1 MANTVT
7 INNIPGNFFELQDY
21 SIQDDTLIANTT
33 IQSTF
38 DPLQNYVSY
47 FIYNL
52 NNEIIYANEAGFSGW
67 SFINQQVYLD
77 PQADLEKAGY
87 VIGEYNTLYLFLN
100 NEVSSSIFN
109 QYYVDDIS
117 PDRTEVRLNTTQI
130 LNIDVVNGVNSLI
143 NKIQTSTLTYFD
155 FYLNFGNNQLVI
167 ANNILL
173 DNSDPNDPT
182 VLIKL
187 YEPLP
192 INFTLK
198 DECWIVTQVAEAIAY
213 NININEIFEPV
224 DDFTYLKGP
233 NLNLNIKDQI
243 NNSTSYTNYSTL
255 SSSSYAT
262 GSTNLQY
269 QINSILA
276 ERGVEI
282 NVDYSDYSNFI
293 YFSSA
298 LTRLENFYYKLQLIE
313 EYSYSAS
320 LSNLTGP
327 NAYIV
332 TSKNIW
338 DEKINEIITTFDSYD
353 YFLYYESGSAS
364 WPKTNSIYPYN
375 NVSTTSIAG
384 ITFIQSQSVVAGEY
398 DENNNNALINAIPSY
413 LREDEANAQYE
424 LFIEMLGEMF
434 DNIWIYYQ
442 DVTEKWNADNR
453 LQYGVSKD
461 IVAEVLR
468 DLGLK
473 IYESSFGS
481 ADLYTALLGVTPS
494 GSLFPFPY
502 MTGSLPAPTGFEYI
516 NSSISSSNEAVPL
529 EDIEKGTY
537 KRLYHNLP
545 LLLKKK
551 GTTTGLQNLITTYG
565 IPSTILRVAEFG
577 GKDKDESNDWDYYKQ
592 RYNYCADAPANKD
605 SIISRWQLNSN
616 WDSLDDIPNTIQ
628 FRFKLPSSGSSGAV
642 NNAINTPSQSLWVLN
657 NNVTSYSAIV
667 LEYTGSG
674 FTTGSYSGSVVD
686 PYYQYGT
693 LKFIPNLSAPTI
705 SASIYLP
712 FFDGEWWSVMIS
724 RTGSQYF
731 DFYAANSIYNGDDG
745 STIGFIG
752 SSSAT
757 VNDSSWISSPSSKYS
772 YFPGWQNPDTF
783 GGKNYIGFSGS
794 YQEIR
799 YYTVG
804 LSSSVFYDYT
814 MNPDSIEGNSLN
826 SAPDQ
831 LAFRASLGGELYTGS
846 ISIHPKVTGS
856 WVATSSFASN
866 SDFILGG
873 SVTFTPNVETV
884 YLDQPA
890 AGIKNIVS
898 NKIQIGD
905 TTIALGNTSNT
916 SSLGTNVLSQYRS
929 IQQQPPGGSTYTENL
944 AYTEVAFSPQNEI
957 NDDIMDQLGFFN
969 MGEFIGDPRQRF
981 TQAESYPDLDALR
994 NAYFEKYTGNY
1005 DINDYVRLIK
1015 FFDNSL
1021 FKMIKDFTPARASL
1035 ASGIVIKQT
1044 LLERNK
1050 YPQPEVTSSR
1060 ENNFEGTI
1068 DMAFISGGAGGSVN
1082 QYNNLY
1088 CDDSSIFSAN
1098 WTKLS
1103 NVSSLITIGT
1113 TFTPLT
1119 GSNSTTA
1126 TFPLSPSQFTGN
1138 FNWDSDEGYFYVDNV
1153 VHTGFFFF
1161 APSTDTSNKIYTIQ
1175 ISSKA
1180 RGVILEQNYTQT
1192 TTNAV
1197 FTISGSTYYPF
1208 DEEIFIKAKVDSGT
1222 SNIETDVLLGGG
1234 FNISTD
1240 LSDTSGFY
1248 NIVNCNSAQAWT
1260 ETIISPQGA
1269 ELVVHSNQDELYN
1282 GEFSGSVL
1290 TVENGELNEDNPF
1303 KEPNRLLGS
1312 YTIVVYSTAEVN
1324 PDAFFNSL
1332 TTPNPG
1338 ELYVFYDDV
1347 AGEVKALKIAAVDSN
1362 GIDNRASLE
1371 ILTSLTLKASSFGSF
1386 TYTVVSISD
1395 FTSFLFYEIVPSGD
1409 DPSLENEILDYSF
1422 IGRRTI
1428 NTAAAGP
1435 NTALLTVIT
1444 DAQGDY
1450 NTTLGTYTFERTT
1463 NIPVSMSATVSWV
1476 NFIGNNPGIVNIFLS
1491 SSIRGYLN
1499 TVLAGTLTDGGPAVT
1514 VNYVNYF
1521 YEGEKLAWQWNA
1533 EAGTGPYTGYRLI
1546 YTGSLTQNTS
1556 PTSVNPVDTYLDPNI
1571 YSPYPYPN
1579 SDYNPLINNAV
1590 IDRVSEYFQ
1599 DVDYATNQLVPV
1611 NFQRIISGTAEPAA
1625 VQDSNYTSYRVT
1637 NPRYKGSK
1645 NTTDGFNNANIGIA
1659 SSIEAD
1665 NYPSRI
1671 GISQFGLP
1679 SVDLNQTYFAYF
1691 NWAGG
1696 TSPEWGDFKTDRTT
1710 YSIRF
1715 FIDENGNIIRP
1726 LNDPDGIA
1734 LGIMNQNFTEDQNAV
1749 SSLLNTNISS
1759 YNTSILNGT
1768 YPIFKSGK
1776 TIQPIIYNQIN
1787 VTGSS
1792 GNVTGYTFTPSIQF
1806 DAPVGTTTVTN
1817 WGFSAF
1823 RNTNVNISRPFTGLA
1838 SQQQIG
1844 FNNENFDAGSRYNTT
1859 FGIYTFNA
1867 NTDVN
1872 VKFKARVWSQ
1882 ISQISN
1888 YTQNPTIA
1896 LEYAIQKLPSGG
1908 STWITI
1914 AKKSNFLSP
1923 YVDPAN
1929 GIQSYTAVRATD
1941 IETPY
1946 LSFSNGDA
1954 IRVALITAN
1963 SQPNGSFN
1971 IIVWGSPIYQSSFS
1985 NLQAQAPTAA
1995 YTASGVFFTTGSTP
2009 SNILTASVE
2018 LSNLYRLELKM
2029 QDIQGSGFSPVN
2041 YPFIPQPYDEIRFE
2055 ALEANS
2061 YIITDVNYSGSLYL
2075 TLNNNIINNTD
2086 INEFLIRRY
2095 VNDPAFLI
2103 LDVDKPTGASGG
2115 GIIKPEF
2122 IIGRIDQKIDSIVQ
2136 SLEERGLLPTQ

>member
-1 MANTVT
+1 MANIVT
-7 INNIPGNFFELQDY
+7 INNIPSNFLELQDY
-21 SIQDDTLIANTT
+21 SIQDDNLITNSTVQTT
-33 IQSTF
+33 F
-38 DPLQNYVSY
+38 NPLQNYVSY
-47 FIYNL
+47 FVYNI
-52 NNEIIYANEAGFSGW
+52 NNELVYSNEAGFSGW
-67 SFINQQVYLD
+67 SFINEQIYLD
-77 PQADLEKAGY
+77 PQTDLERVGY
-87 VIGEYNTLYLFLN
+87 TIGEYNTLYLFLN
-100 NEVSSSIFN
+100 NEASSSIFN
-109 QYYVDDIS
+109 QYYIETLS
-117 PDRTEVRLNTTQI
+117 PDRTEIRLNTTQI
-130 LNIDVVNGVNSLI
+130 LNSDVVNGVNSLI

-155 FYLNFGNNQLVI
+155 FYLNFGENQLVI

-198 DECWIVTQVAEAIAY
+198 DECWIITQVAEAIAY

-224 DDFTYLKGP
+224 SDFTYLKGP
-233 NLNLNIKDQI
+233 NLNLNVKDQI

-282 NVDYSDYSNFI
+282 NVDYSDYGNFI

-320 LSNLTGP
+320 LSNLAGSS
-327 NAYIV
+327 AQII

-338 DEKINEIITTFDSYD
+338 EEKINEIITTFDGYD

-375 NVSTTSIAG
+375 NASTTSVAG

-398 DENNNNALINAIPSY
+398 DENNNNALINAVPTY

-461 IVAEVLR
+461 IVADVLR

-473 IYESSFGS
+473 IYQSSFGS
-481 ADLYTALLGVTPS
+481 ADLYTGLLGITPS

-516 NSSISSSNEAVPL
+516 NSSISASNQVVPL

-545 LLLKKK
+545 MLLKKK
-551 GTTTGLQNLITTYG
+551 GTTVGIQNLVTTYG

-592 RYNYCADAPANKD
+592 RYNYYADAPANKD
-605 SIISRWQLNSN
+605 SIISRWQLNSDWN
-616 WDSLDDIPNTIQ
+616 SSDDIPNTIQ
-628 FRFKLPSSGSSGAV
+628 FRFKLPSSGSLGAV
-642 NNAINTPSQSLWVLN
+642 DNAINIPFQSLWVLN
-657 NNVTSYSAIV
+657 DNTDSYSVIV

-674 FTTGSYSGSVVD
+674 LTSGSYSGSIID

-693 LKFIPNLSAPTI
+693 LKFIPNLASAAD

-712 FFDGEWWSVMIS
+712 FFDGEWWSVMVS

-731 DFYAANSIYNGDDG
+731 NFYAANSIYNGDDG

-752 SSSAT
+752 SSSI
-757 VNDSSWISSPSSKYS
+757 VINDSSWISSPSSKYS

-783 GGKNYIGFSGS
+783 GGKSYTGFSGS

-804 LSSSVFYDYT
+804 LSSSAFEDYT

-846 ISIHPKVTGS
+846 VSIHPKVTGS

-866 SDFILGG
+866 SDFTLDGN
-873 SVTFTPNVETV
+873 VTFTPNVETV

-898 NKIQIGD
+898 NKIQIVD
-905 TTIALGNTSNT
+905 TIIASGNTINT
-916 SSLGTNVLSQYRS
+916 GSLGTNTLSQYRS

-944 AYTEVAFSPQNEI
+944 AYTEIAFSPQNEI

-994 NAYFEKYTGNY
+994 NAYFEKYVSNY
-1005 DINDYVRLIK
+1005 DLNDYIRLIK

-1035 ASGIVIKQT
+1035 ASGVVVKQT

-1050 YPQPEVTSSR
+1050 YPQPEVTSSK

-1088 CDDSSIFSAN
+1088 CDDSSIFNPN
-1098 WTKLS
+1098 WTKLDG
-1103 NVSSLITIGT
+1103 VSSLITIGT

-1126 TFPLSPSQFTGN
+1126 TFPLSPSQITGN
-1138 FNWDSDEGYFYVDNV
+1138 FNWDSDGGYFYVDNV
-1153 VHTGFFFF
+1153 VHTGFEFY
-1161 APSTDTSNKIYTIQ
+1161 ALSTDTSNKIYTIQ
-1175 ISSKA
+1175 IFSKA

-1192 TTNAV
+1192 TTNAI
-1197 FTISGSTYYPF
+1197 FTISGSTYYPW
-1208 DEEIFIKAKVDSGT
+1208 DEEIFIKVKVDSGT
-1222 SNIETDVLLGGG
+1222 SNIETEAAFLGGG
-1234 FNISTD
+1234 FFILTY
-1240 LSDTSGFY
+1240 LSPTLGGAYDV
-1248 NIVNCNSAQAWT
+1248 VNCNSAQAWT
-1260 ETIISPQGA
+1260 ETIVSPQGA
-1269 ELVVHSNQDELYN
+1269 ELVVHSSQDEFYN

-1290 TVENGELNEDNPF
+1290 TVEDGELNEANPF
-1303 KEPNRLLGS
+1303 KEPNRLLGA
-1312 YTIVVYSTAEVN
+1312 YTIVVYNSSVVDQ
-1324 PDAFFNSL
+1324 DAFFNSL
-1332 TTPNPG
+1332 TTPNSG
-1338 ELYVFYDDV
+1338 ELYVFYDDIV
-1347 AGEVKALKIAAVDSN
+1347 GEVKALKIATVDSN

-1371 ILTSLTLKASSFGSF
+1371 ILTSLTLEASSFGSF
-1386 TYTVVSISD
+1386 TYTVVNISD
-1395 FTSFLFYEIVPSGD
+1395 FTSWLYYEIVPSVD
-1409 DPSLENEILDYSF
+1409 DPSTENEILDYGF

-1428 NTAAAGP
+1428 NTTAAGP
-1435 NTALLTVIT
+1435 NTALLDVIT

-1450 NTTLGTYTFERTT
+1450 NATLGTYTFERTT
-1463 NIPVSMSATVSWV
+1463 NVPVSMSATVSWIS
-1476 NFIGNNPGIVNIFLS
+1476 FIGDNPGSVNIFLS

-1499 TVLAGTLTDGGPAVT
+1499 TVLAGALIDGGPAVT

-1521 YEGEKLAWQWNA
+1521 YEGEKLAWLWNA
-1533 EAGTGPYTGYRLI
+1533 EAGTQPYFGYILI
-1546 YTGSLTQNTS
+1546 YTGSLTQNAF
-1556 PTSVNPVDTYLDPNI
+1556 PTIVSPVDTYLDPNI
-1571 YSPYPYPN
+1571 YSPFPYPN

-1625 VQDSNYTSYRVT
+1625 VQDSNYTSYRVI
-1637 NPRYKGSK
+1637 NPRYNGSK
-1645 NTTDGFNNANIGIA
+1645 NTTDDFNSANISNAQAI
-1659 SSIEAD
+1659 SAD
-1665 NYPSRI
+1665 NYPARI

-1726 LNDPDGIA
+1726 LNSPDGIA
-1734 LGIMNQNFTEDQNAV
+1734 LGIMNQNFTENQNAV

-1759 YNTSILNGT
+1759 YNASILNGT

-1776 TIQPIIYNQIN
+1776 TIQPILYNQISI
-1787 VTGSS
+1787 TGSS
-1792 GNVTGYTFTPSIQF
+1792 GNVTGYTFTGSIQF

-1817 WGFSAF
+1817 WGFNAF
-1823 RNTNVNISRPFTGLA
+1823 RSTNANISRPCYWF
-1838 SQQQIG
+1838 SC
-1844 FNNENFDAGSRYNTT
+1844 
-1859 FGIYTFNA
+1859 
-1867 NTDVN
+1867 
-1872 VKFKARVWSQ
+1872 
-1882 ISQISN
+1882 
-1888 YTQNPTIA
+1888 
-1896 LEYAIQKLPSGG
+1896 
-1908 STWITI
+1908 ST
-1914 AKKSNFLSP
+1914 
-1923 YVDPAN
+1923 
-1929 GIQSYTAVRATD
+1929 SY
-1941 IETPY
+1941 
-1946 LSFSNGDA
+1946 
-1954 IRVALITAN
+1954 
-1963 SQPNGSFN
+1963 
-1971 IIVWGSPIYQSSFS
+1971 
-1985 NLQAQAPTAA
+1985 
-1995 YTASGVFFTTGSTP
+1995 
-2009 SNILTASVE
+2009 
-2018 LSNLYRLELKM
+2018 
-2029 QDIQGSGFSPVN
+2029 
-2041 YPFIPQPYDEIRFE
+2041 
-2055 ALEANS
+2055 
-2061 YIITDVNYSGSLYL
+2061 
-2075 TLNNNIINNTD
+2075 
-2086 INEFLIRRY
+2086 
-2095 VNDPAFLI
+2095 
-2103 LDVDKPTGASGG
+2103 
-2115 GIIKPEF
+2115 
-2122 IIGRIDQKIDSIVQ
+2122 RI
-2136 SLEERGLLPTQ
+2136 

>member
-7 INNIPGNFFELQDY
+7 INNIPSNFFELQDY
-21 SIQDDTLIANTT
+21 SIQDDTLIANSTV
-33 IQSTF
+33 QSTF
-38 DPLQNYVSY
+38 NPLQNYVSY

-52 NNEIIYANEAGFSGW
+52 NNEIIYSNEAGFSGW
-67 SFINQQVYLD
+67 SFLDEQVYLD
-77 PQADLEKAGY
+77 PQRDLEQVGFT
-87 VIGEYNTLYLFLN
+87 IGEYNTLYTFLN

-109 QYYVDDIS
+109 QFYIETIS
-117 PDRTEVRLNTTQI
+117 PDRTEIRLNTTQI
-130 LNIDVVNGVNSLI
+130 TNLDVINGVAALTA
-143 NKIQTSTLTYFD
+143 KIQNSPLTYFD
-155 FYLNFGNNQLVI
+155 FYLNFGQNQLVI

-173 DNSDPNDPT
+173 DNTDPNDPT

-192 INFTLK
+192 INFVLK
-198 DECWIVTQVAEAIAY
+198 DECWVVTQVAEPIAY
-213 NININEIFEPV
+213 NINIVEIFEPLS
-224 DDFTYLKGP
+224 DFTYLKGP

-243 NNSTSYTNYSTL
+243 NNSTAYTNYATL

-262 GSTNLQY
+262 GSNNLQY

-282 NVDYSDYSNFI
+282 NVDYSDYNNFI

-313 EYSYSAS
+313 EYQYSSSIA
-320 LSNLTGP
+320 NLAGSS
-327 NAYIV
+327 AQII

-338 DEKINEIITTFDSYD
+338 EEKINEIITTFDGYD
-353 YFLYYESGSAS
+353 YFLYYESGSAA

-375 NVSTTSIAG
+375 NASTTSVAG
-384 ITFIQSQSVVAGEY
+384 ISFIQSQSVVAGEY

-413 LREDEANAQYE
+413 LREDPANAQYE

-461 IVAEVLR
+461 LVAGILR
-468 DLGLK
+468 DLGVK
-473 IYESSFGS
+473 IYQSGFGS

-494 GSLFPFPY
+494 GSDFPFPY
-502 MTGSLPAPTGFEYI
+502 MTGSLPVPTGYEYI
-516 NSSISSSNEAVPL
+516 TTSISASDTVVPL

-545 LLLKKK
+545 MLLKKK
-551 GTTTGLQNLITTYG
+551 GTTVGIQDLVTVYG

-592 RYNYCADAPANKD
+592 RYNYELGTGNNPSVTTD
-605 SIISRWQLNSN
+605 WVLNSDWGTSGEVN
-616 WDSLDDIPNTIQ
+616 SLQ
-628 FRFKLPSSGSSGAV
+628 FRFKLPSSGSTGAV
-642 NNAINTPSQSLWVLN
+642 NLAISTPSQSLWSLDTGGDVAL
-657 NNVTSYSAIV
+657 V

-674 FTTGSYSGSVVD
+674 FTSGSYSGSIID
-686 PYYQYGT
+686 PYYQYA
-693 LKFIPNLSAPTI
+693 NLWFTADGMAS
-705 SASIYLP
+705 SASVYLP
-712 FFDGEWWSVMIS
+712 FFNGDWWSVMVS
-724 RTGSQYF
+724 RTGSDNF
-731 DFYAANSIYNGDDG
+731 TLYAANNIYNGDDG
-745 STIGFIG
+745 STIGFIA
-752 SSSAT
+752 SSSYTDAAGGSNWVGGT
-757 VNDSSWISSPSSKYS
+757 NS
-772 YFPGWQNPDTF
+772 YFGANGNTISL
-783 GGKNYIGFSGS
+783 GSKTYNTFSGS
-794 YQEIR
+794 YQEVR
-799 YYTVG
+799 YYTIG
-804 LSSSVFYDYT
+804 LSSSAFTDWT
-814 MNPDSIEGNSLN
+814 MNPDSIEGNYLN
-826 SAPDQ
+826 SSPDQ

-856 WVATSSFASN
+856 WVATSSFASDSN
-866 SDFILGG
+866 FTLGSG
-873 SVTFTPNVETV
+873 VTFIPNIETV
-884 YLDQPA
+884 YLDQPP

-898 NKIQIGD
+898 NKIQIVDMNLPTGS
-905 TTIALGNTSNT
+905 T
-916 SSLGTNVLSQYRS
+916 LSQYRS

-944 AYTEVAFSPQNEI
+944 SYTEVAFSPQNEI
-957 NDDIMDQLGFFN
+957 NDDIMDSLGFFN

-994 NAYFEKYTGNY
+994 NAYFEKYVSNY
-1005 DINDYVRLIK
+1005 DLNDYIRLIK

-1021 FKMIKDFTPARASL
+1021 FKMIKDFTPARSSL
-1035 ASGIVIKQT
+1035 AAGVVIKQH

-1050 YPQPEVTSSR
+1050 YPQPEVTSSK

-1088 CDDSSIFSAN
+1088 CDDSSIFN
-1098 WTKLS
+1098 PVWTKLS
-1103 NVSSLITIGT
+1103 GVSSLITIGT

-1138 FNWDSDEGYFYVDNV
+1138 FNWDSDGGYFYVDNV

-1161 APSTDTSNKIYTIQ
+1161 ALGTDTSNKIYTIQ

-1208 DEEIFIKAKVDSGT
+1208 DKEIFIKAKVDSGT

-1248 NIVNCNSAQAWT
+1248 DIVNCNSAQAWT

-1269 ELVVHSNQDELYN
+1269 ELVVHSNQDEFYN
-1282 GEFSGSVL
+1282 GEYSGSTL
-1290 TVENGELNEDNPF
+1290 IVENGELNEANPF

-1386 TYTVVSISD
+1386 TYNVVSISD
-1395 FTSFLFYEIVPSGD
+1395 FTSWLYYEIVPSGD
-1409 DPSLENEILDYSF
+1409 DPSTQNEILDYDF
-1422 IGRRTI
+1422 IGRNTI
-1428 NTAAAGP
+1428 NTTAAGP
-1435 NTALLTVIT
+1435 NTALLNIIT
-1444 DAQGDY
+1444 DTQGDY
-1450 NTTLGTYTFERTT
+1450 NATLGTYTFERTT
-1463 NIPVSMSATVSWV
+1463 NIPVSMSAIVTY
-1476 NFIGNNPGIVNIFLS
+1476 NAGLGPNQPGFINLFLS
-1491 SSIRGYLN
+1491 SSIRGNL
-1499 TVLAGTLTDGGPAVT
+1499 TSSGVLTPGTPLTL
-1514 VNYVNYF
+1514 NYVNYF
-1521 YEGEKLAWQWNA
+1521 YEGEQLAWQWNA
-1533 EAGTGPYTGYRLI
+1533 EAGTSPYSGYDII

-1556 PTSVNPVDTYLDPNI
+1556 PTLVSPVDTYLDPNI
-1571 YSPYPYPN
+1571 FSPFPYPN

-1590 IDRVSEYFQ
+1590 INRVSEYFQ
-1599 DVDYATNQLVPV
+1599 DVDYTTDQLVPV
-1611 NFQRIISGTAEPAA
+1611 NFQQIISGTATPAA

-1637 NPRYKGSK
+1637 NPRYNGSK
-1645 NTTDGFNNANIGIA
+1645 NTTDAVNSAATSQA
-1659 SSIEAD
+1659 SVISAD
-1665 NYPSRI
+1665 NYPARI

-1679 SVDLNQTYFAYF
+1679 SIDLNQTYFAYF

-1726 LNDPDGIA
+1726 LNDPEGIA
-1734 LGIMNQNFTEDQNAV
+1734 LGIMNQNFTEGQNAV

-1759 YNTSILNGT
+1759 YNSSILNGT

-1776 TIQPIIYNQIN
+1776 TIQPILYTQYNL
-1787 VTGSS
+1787 TGSN
-1792 GNVTGYTFTPSIQF
+1792 GNVVGYGFTGSIQF
-1806 DAPVGTTTVTN
+1806 DAPVGTTNVTN
-1817 WGFSAF
+1817 WGFNAI
-1823 RNTNVNISRPFTGLA
+1823 RNSNANISRPITGLA
-1838 SQQQIG
+1838 SAQAIG
-1844 FNNENFDAGSRYNTT
+1844 FNVENTDAGGRYDNV
-1859 FGIYTFNA
+1859 FGIYTFDA
-1867 NTDVN
+1867 DTDVN
-1872 VKFKARVWSQ
+1872 VSFKARVWSQ

-1908 STWITI
+1908 STWIDI
-1914 AKKSNFLSP
+1914 AKKSNFLFP

-2009 SNILTASVE
+2009 SNILTASAE
-2018 LSNLYRLELKM
+2018 LSDLYSLELKQ
-2029 QDIQGSGFSPVN
+2029 QDIQGSGFNSIN
-2041 YPFIPQPYDEIRFE
+2041 YPFIPQPQDEIRFE
-2055 ALEANS
+2055 GLEANS
-2061 YIITDVNYSGSLYL
+2061 YIITNVNYSGSLYL
-2075 TLNNNIINNTD
+2075 TLNNTITPGTD
-2086 INEFLIRRY
+2086 ANEFLLRRY
-2095 VNDPAFLI
+2095 VDDPAFLI
-2103 LDVDKPTGASGG
+2103 LDVDKPAGASGG

-2122 IIGRIDQKIDSIVQ
+2122 ILGRVDQKIDSIVQ

>member
-1 MANTVT
+1 MANTVN

-21 SIQDDTLIANTT
+21 SIQDDALITNSTV
-33 IQSTF
+33 QSTF
-38 DPLQNYVSY
+38 NPLQNYISY

-52 NNEIIYANEAGFSGW
+52 NNEIIYSNEVGFSGW
-67 SFINQQVYLD
+67 SFIDQQVYLD
-77 PQADLEKAGY
+77 PQADLERVGY
-87 VIGEYNTLYLFLN
+87 TVGEYNTLYTFLN
-100 NEVSSSIFN
+100 NEASSSIFN
-109 QYYVDDIS
+109 QYYIEDIS
-117 PDRTEVRLNTTQI
+117 TDRTEIRLNTTQI
-130 LNIDVVNGVNSLI
+130 LNNDVVNGVNSLI

-155 FYLNFGNNQLVI
+155 FYLNFGGNQLVI

-173 DNSDPNDPT
+173 DNSNPNDPT

-192 INFTLK
+192 LNFNLK
-198 DECWIVTQVAEAIAY
+198 DECWIVTQVADPIAY
-213 NININEIFEPV
+213 NINIVEVFEPIS
-224 DDFTYLKGP
+224 DFTYLKGP
-233 NLNLNIKDQI
+233 NVNLQIKDQI
-243 NNSTSYTNYSTL
+243 NNSTAYTNYSTL

-262 GSTNLQY
+262 GSNNLQY

-282 NVDYSDYSNFI
+282 NVDYSDYNNFI

-320 LSNLTGP
+320 LSNLTIP
-327 NAYIV
+327 TPAVIV
-332 TSKNIW
+332 SSKNIW
-338 DEKINEIITTFDSYD
+338 QEKINEIITTFDGYD

-364 WPKTNSIYPYN
+364 WPKTNSTYPYN
-375 NVSTTSIAG
+375 NASTNSAAG
-384 ITFIQSQSVVAGEY
+384 IAFIQSQSIVAGEY

-413 LREDEANAQYE
+413 LREDSANAQYE

-461 IVAEVLR
+461 LVAGILR

-473 IYESSFGS
+473 IYQSGFGS

-494 GSLFPFPY
+494 GSDFPFPY
-502 MTGSLPAPTGFEYI
+502 MTGSLPTPTGFEYI
-516 NSSISSSNEAVPL
+516 NSSISASNTVVPL

-551 GTTTGLQNLITTYG
+551 GTTVGLQDLVTVYG

-577 GKDKDESNDWDYYKQ
+577 SKDKDESNDWDYYKQ

-605 SIISRWQLNSN
+605 SITSRWQLNNN
-616 WDSLDDIPNTIQ
+616 WNSLNNIPNTIQ

-642 NNAINTPSQSLWVLN
+642 NNAISAPSQSLWVLN
-657 NNVTSYSAIV
+657 DNATSYSAVV

-674 FTTGSYSGSVVD
+674 FATGSYSGSIVD

-693 LKFIPNLSAPTI
+693 LKFIPNLATPTI

-712 FFDGEWWSVMIS
+712 FFDGDWWSVMIS

-731 DFYAANSIYNGDDG
+731 NFYAANSIYNGDDG

-752 SSSAT
+752 SSSAIT
-757 VNDSSWISSPSSKYS
+757 NDSSWISSPNSKYS
-772 YFPGWQNPDTF
+772 YFPGWQSPDTF

-804 LSSSVFYDYT
+804 LSSSAFQDWT
-814 MNPDSIEGNSLN
+814 MNPDSIEGNYLN

-846 ISIHPKVTGS
+846 VSIHPKVTGS
-856 WVATSSFASN
+856 WVATSSFASDSN
-866 SDFILGG
+866 FVLDG
-873 SVTFTPNVETV
+873 SVTFTPNIETV

-898 NKIQIGD
+898 NKIQIVD
-905 TTIALGNTSNT
+905 MNLPAGNT
-916 SSLGTNVLSQYRS
+916 LSQYRS
-929 IQQQPPGGSTYTENL
+929 IQQKGSGSYTENL
-944 AYTEVAFSPQNEI
+944 AYTEIAFSPQNEI

-981 TQAESYPDLDALR
+981 TEAESYPDLDALR
-994 NAYFEKYTGNY
+994 SAYFEKYVNNY
-1005 DINDYVRLIK
+1005 DLNDYIRLIK

-1035 ASGIVIKQT
+1035 ASGVVIKQH

-1050 YPQPEVTSSR
+1050 YPQPEVTQSLNDYSGSI
-1060 ENNFEGTI
+1060 E
-1068 DMAFISGGAGGSVN
+1068 MAFISGGAGGSVN

-1088 CDDSSIFSAN
+1088 CDDTSSFNAN

-1103 NVSSLITIGT
+1103 AVSSLITIGT

-1138 FNWDSDEGYFYVDNV
+1138 FNWDSDGGYFYVDNV
-1153 VHTGFFFF
+1153 VHTGFEFY
-1161 APSTDTSNKIYTIQ
+1161 ALSTDTNNKVYTIQ

-1192 TTNAV
+1192 ATNAI
-1197 FTISGSTYYPF
+1197 FTISGSTYYPW
-1208 DEEIFIKAKVDSGT
+1208 DGEIFIKAKVNSGT
-1222 SNIETDVLLGGG
+1222 SNIETDAFLGGG
-1234 FNISTD
+1234 FYILTD
-1240 LSDTSGFY
+1240 LSPTFGGAYDV
-1248 NIVNCNSAQAWT
+1248 VNCNSAQAWA
-1260 ETIISPQGA
+1260 ETVVSPQGA
-1269 ELVVHSNQDELYN
+1269 EIVVHSDQSEFYD
-1282 GEFSGSVL
+1282 GEYSGSVL
-1290 TVENGELNEDNPF
+1290 TVEDGELNEANPF
-1303 KEPNRLLGS
+1303 KEPNKILGS
-1312 YTIVVYSTAEVN
+1312 YTIVVYSTAVVN
-1324 PDAFFNSL
+1324 PDAFYNVR

-1338 ELYVFYDDV
+1338 ELYVYYDNV
-1347 AGEVKALKIAAVDSN
+1347 AGEVKALKISTTDLN
-1362 GIDNRASLE
+1362 GVNNKTSLE
-1371 ILTSLTLKASSFGSF
+1371 ILTSLTLTSPALSPI
-1386 TYTVVSISD
+1386 TYTITSISD
-1395 FTSFLFYEIVPSGD
+1395 YTTWLYYEIIPSTSS
-1409 DPSLENEILDYSF
+1409 PSTENEILDYTFLASASF
-1422 IGRRTI
+1422 V
-1428 NTAAAGP
+1428 TASVGP
-1435 NTALLTVIT
+1435 NTALLNVVT

-1463 NIPVSMSATVSWV
+1463 NIPVSMSATVTYTAGV
-1476 NFIGNNPGIVNIFLS
+1476 GNSPGSVNIYLS
-1491 SSIRGYLN
+1491 SSIRGFLN
-1499 TVLAGTLTDGGPAVT
+1499 TAGAGVLTPGTPRTL
-1514 VNYVNYF
+1514 NYVNYF
-1521 YEGEKLAWQWNA
+1521 YEGEQLAWLWNA
-1533 EAGTGPYTGYRLI
+1533 EGGTLPYANYTI
-1546 YTGSLTQNTS
+1546 KYTGSLTQNAT
-1556 PTSVNPVDTYLDPNI
+1556 PTLVNPVDTYLDPNI
-1571 YSPYPYPN
+1571 YSPFPYPN

-1599 DVDYATNQLVPV
+1599 DVDYTTNQLVPV

-1625 VQDSNYTSYRVT
+1625 VQDSNYTSYRVI
-1637 NPRYKGSK
+1637 NPRYNGSK
-1645 NTTDGFNNANIGIA
+1645 NTTDGFNNANVNVAEVI
-1659 SSIEAD
+1659 SAD
-1665 NYPSRI
+1665 NYPARI

-1734 LGIMNQNFTEDQNAV
+1734 LGIMNQNFVEGQNAV

-1776 TIQPIIYNQIN
+1776 TIQPILYTQIN
-1787 VTGSS
+1787 VTGSN
-1792 GNVTGYTFTPSIQF
+1792 GNVTGYTFTSSIQF
-1806 DAPVGTTTVTN
+1806 EAPVGTTTVTN
-1817 WGFSAF
+1817 WGFNAA
-1823 RNTNVNISRPFTGLA
+1823 RNSNATISRPITGLA
-1838 SQQQIG
+1838 TAQQVG
-1844 FNNENFDAGSRYNTT
+1844 FNVENSDAGGRYDNT
-1859 FGIYTFNA
+1859 FSLYTFNA
-1867 NTDVN
+1867 NTDVD
-1872 VKFKARVWSQ
+1872 VSFRARVWSQ
-1882 ISQISN
+1882 ITQISN
-1888 YTQNPTIA
+1888 YTQNPSIA
-1896 LEYAIQKLPSGG
+1896 LEYAIQKSSDSGVTWTNLTKT
-1908 STWITI
+1908 STFFTP
-1914 AKKSNFLSP
+1914 F
-1923 YVDPAN
+1923 VDSA
-1929 GIQSYTAVRATD
+1929 GAIQAYSRVNATD
-1941 IETPY
+1941 LAAPY
-1946 LSFSNGDA
+1946 SSFNNGDI
-1954 IRVALITAN
+1954 IRVALISAN
-1963 SQPNGSFN
+1963 SQPNGTFN
-1971 IIVWGSPIYQSSFS
+1971 VTFYGTTTYRSTFS
-1985 NLQAQAPTAA
+1985 NLQSQVPTAA
-1995 YTASGVFFTTGSTP
+1995 YTASTTVAPFFITGS
-2009 SNILTASVE
+2009 SSRNVLTASAE
-2018 LSNLYRLELKM
+2018 LSNLYGLELKM

-2055 ALEANS
+2055 AVEANS
-2061 YIITDVNYSGSLYL
+2061 YIITNVNYSGSLYL
-2075 TLNNNIINNTD
+2075 TLDKTITPATNINQ
-2086 INEFLIRRY
+2086 FLIRRY
-2095 VNDPAFLI
+2095 VDDPAFLI
-2103 LDVDKPTGASGG
+2103 LDVDKPAGSSGG
-2115 GIIKPEF
+2115 GIVKPEF
-2122 IIGRIDQKIDSIVQ
+2122 LISRADLKIDQIVQ
-2136 SLEERGLLPTQ
+2136 DLEERGLLPTQ

>member
-1 MANTVT
+1 MANTVN

-21 SIQDDTLIANTT
+21 SIQDDTLITNSTV
-33 IQSTF
+33 QSTF
-38 DPLQNYVSY
+38 NPLQNYISY

-52 NNEIIYANEAGFSGW
+52 NNEIIYSNEAGFSGW
-67 SFINQQVYLD
+67 GFIDQQVYLD
-77 PQADLEKAGY
+77 PQADLERVGY
-87 VIGEYNTLYLFLN
+87 TIGEYNTLYTFLN
-100 NEVSSSIFN
+100 NEASSSIFN
-109 QYYVDDIS
+109 QYYIEDIS
-117 PDRTEVRLNTTQI
+117 TDRTEIRLNTTQI
-130 LNIDVVNGVNSLI
+130 LNNDVVNGVNSLI
-143 NKIQTSTLTYFD
+143 NKIQNSTLTYFD
-155 FYLNFGNNQLVI
+155 FYLNFGSNQLVI

-173 DNSDPNDPT
+173 DNNNPNDPT

-192 INFTLK
+192 INFNLK
-198 DECWIVTQVAEAIAY
+198 DECWIVTQVADPIAY
-213 NININEIFEPV
+213 NINIIEVFEPIS
-224 DDFTYLKGP
+224 DFTYLKGP
-233 NLNLNIKDQI
+233 NINLQIKDQI
-243 NNSTSYTNYSTL
+243 NNSTAYTNYSTL
-255 SSSSYAT
+255 SSSSYTT
-262 GSTNLQY
+262 GSNNLQY

-282 NVDYSDYSNFI
+282 NVDYSDYNNFI

-320 LSNLTGP
+320 LSNLTIP
-327 NAYIV
+327 TPAVIV

-338 DEKINEIITTFDSYD
+338 QDKINEIITTFDGYD

-375 NVSTTSIAG
+375 NAATNSAAG
-384 ITFIQSQSVVAGEY
+384 ISFIQSQSVVAGEY

-413 LREDEANAQYE
+413 LREDSANAQYE

-461 IVAEVLR
+461 IVADVLR

-502 MTGSLPAPTGFEYI
+502 MTGSLPTPTGFEYI
-516 NSSISSSNEAVPL
+516 NSSISASNQVVPL

-545 LLLKKK
+545 MLLKKK
-551 GTTTGLQNLITTYG
+551 GTTVGLQDLVTVYG

-592 RYNYCADAPANKD
+592 RYNYCANAPASKD
-605 SIISRWQLNSN
+605 SIIFRWELNSSWN
-616 WDSLDDIPNTIQ
+616 SPDDVPNTIQ

-642 NNAINTPSQSLWVLN
+642 NNAINAPSQSLWVLN
-657 NNVTSYSAIV
+657 DNTTSYSAVV

-674 FTTGSYSGSVVD
+674 FATGSYSGSIVS

-693 LKFIPNLSAPTI
+693 LKFIPNLATPTV

-712 FFDGEWWSVMIS
+712 FFDGGWWSVMIS
-724 RTGSQYF
+724 RTGSTYF
-731 DFYAANSIYNGDDG
+731 NFYAANSIYNGDDG

-752 SSSAT
+752 SSSAVT
-757 VNDSSWISSPSSKYS
+757 NDSSWISSPSSKYS
-772 YFPGWQNPDTF
+772 YFPGWQSPDTF

-799 YYTVG
+799 YYATG
-804 LSSSVFYDYT
+804 LSSSAFEDWT

-846 ISIHPKVTGS
+846 VSIHPKVTGS
-856 WVATSSFASN
+856 WVATSSFAGN
-866 SDFILGG
+866 SDFILDG
-873 SVTFTPNVETV
+873 SVTFIPNVETV

-898 NKIQIGD
+898 NKIQIVD
-905 TTIALGNTSNT
+905 MDLPAGNT
-916 SSLGTNVLSQYRS
+916 LSQYCS
-929 IQQQPPGGSTYTENL
+929 IQQKGSGSYTENL

-981 TQAESYPDLDALR
+981 TEAESYPDLDALR
-994 NAYFEKYTGNY
+994 NAYFEKYVSNY
-1005 DINDYVRLIK
+1005 DLNDYIRLIK

-1021 FKMIKDFTPARASL
+1021 FKMIKDFTPARTSL
-1035 ASGIVIKQT
+1035 ASGVVVKQH

-1088 CDDSSIFSAN
+1088 CDNTSSFDAN
-1098 WTKLS
+1098 WIKLS
-1103 NVSSLITIGT
+1103 GVSSVITIGT

-1126 TFPLSPSQFTGN
+1126 TFPLQPSQFTGN
-1138 FNWDSDEGYFYVDNV
+1138 FNWDSDGGYFYVYNV
-1153 VHTGFFFF
+1153 VHTGFEFF
-1161 APSTDTSNKIYTIQ
+1161 ALSTDTNNKVYTVQ

-1192 TTNAV
+1192 ATNAI
-1197 FTISGSTYYPF
+1197 FTISGSTYYPW
-1208 DEEIFIKAKVDSGT
+1208 DEEIFIKVKVNSGT
-1222 SNIETDVLLGGG
+1222 SNIETDAFLGGG
-1234 FNISTD
+1234 FYIV
-1240 LSDTSGFY
+1240 TSLNPTVGGAY
-1248 NIVNCNSAQAWT
+1248 DVVNCNSAQAWA
-1260 ETIISPQGA
+1260 ETIVSPQGA
-1269 ELVVHSNQDELYN
+1269 EIVVHSSQDEFYN

-1290 TVENGELNEDNPF
+1290 TVENGELNEANPF
-1303 KEPNRLLGS
+1303 KEPNRILGA
-1312 YTIVVYSTAEVN
+1312 YTVVVYSTAEVN
-1324 PDAFFNSL
+1324 QDAFFNPL

-1347 AGEVKALKIAAVDSN
+1347 AGEVKALKIATVDLN
-1362 GIDNRASLE
+1362 GVDNRTPLE
-1371 ILTSLTLKASSFGSF
+1371 ILTSLTLEASSFGSF
-1386 TYTVVSISD
+1386 TYNVVSISD
-1395 FTSFLFYEIVPSGD
+1395 FTSWLYYEIVPSVD
-1409 DPSLENEILDYSF
+1409 DPSTENEILDYGF
-1422 IGRRTI
+1422 IGRNTI
-1428 NTAAAGP
+1428 NTTAAGP
-1435 NTALLTVIT
+1435 NTALLNVVT

-1463 NIPVSMSATVSWV
+1463 NVPVSMSARVSWT
-1476 NFIGNNPGIVNIFLS
+1476 NFVGTNPSSVNIFLS

-1499 TVLAGTLTDGGPAVT
+1499 TVGAGALTDGGPAVT

-1521 YEGEKLAWQWNA
+1521 YEGEQLAWLWNA
-1533 EAGTGPYTGYRLI
+1533 EGGGGSYTGYRLI
-1546 YTGSLTQNTS
+1546 YTGSLTQNAT
-1556 PTSVNPVDTYLDPNI
+1556 PTLVNPVDTYLDPNI
-1571 YSPYPYPN
+1571 YSPFPYPN

-1625 VQDSNYTSYRVT
+1625 VQDSNYTSYRVI
-1637 NPRYKGSK
+1637 NPRYNGSK
-1645 NTTDGFNNANIGIA
+1645 NTTDDFNSADVGIA
-1659 SSIEAD
+1659 EAISAN
-1665 NYPSRI
+1665 NYPARI
-1671 GISQFGLP
+1671 GISQFSLP

-1715 FIDENGNIIRP
+1715 FIDESGSIIRP

-1734 LGIMNQNFTEDQNAV
+1734 LGIMNQNFTEGENAV

-1759 YNTSILNGT
+1759 YAVSILNGT

-1776 TIQPIIYNQIN
+1776 TIQPILYNQIN

-1792 GNVTGYTFTPSIQF
+1792 GKVTGYTFTSSIQF
-1806 DAPVGTTTVTN
+1806 EAPVGTTTVTN
-1817 WGFSAF
+1817 WGFDAF
-1823 RNTNVNISRPFTGLA
+1823 RSTNTNISRPITGLA

-1844 FNNENFDAGSRYNTT
+1844 FNNENFDAGGRYNNT
-1859 FGIYTFNA
+1859 FSIYTFNA
-1867 NTDVN
+1867 DTDVD

-1882 ISQISN
+1882 ISQINN

-1896 LEYAIQKLPSGG
+1896 LEYAIQKLVG
-1908 STWITI
+1908 STWTTI
-1914 AKKSNFLSP
+1914 AKKAQFFTP

-1946 LSFSNGDA
+1946 LSFNNGDQ
-1954 IRVALITAN
+1954 IRVALIAAGVN
-1963 SQPNGSFN
+1963 PNGSFN
-1971 IIVWGSPIYQSSFS
+1971 IIVWGNSIYRSTFS
-1985 NLQAQAPTAA
+1985 NLQSQAPTAA

-2009 SNILTASVE
+2009 SNILTASAE
-2018 LSNLYRLELKM
+2018 LGSLYGLELKM

-2041 YPFIPQPYDEIRFE
+2041 YPFVPQPYDEIRFE
-2055 ALEANS
+2055 AVEANS
-2061 YIITDVNYSGSLYL
+2061 YIITNVNYSGSLYL
-2075 TLNNNIINNTD
+2075 TLDRNLTNKTD
-2086 INEFLIRRY
+2086 VNEFLIRRY
-2095 VNDPAFLI
+2095 VDDPAFLI
-2103 LDVDKPTGASGG
+2103 LDVDKPAGASGG

-2122 IIGRIDQKIDSIVQ
+2122 LISRADLKIDQIVQ
-2136 SLEERGLLPTQ
+2136 DLEERGLLPTQ